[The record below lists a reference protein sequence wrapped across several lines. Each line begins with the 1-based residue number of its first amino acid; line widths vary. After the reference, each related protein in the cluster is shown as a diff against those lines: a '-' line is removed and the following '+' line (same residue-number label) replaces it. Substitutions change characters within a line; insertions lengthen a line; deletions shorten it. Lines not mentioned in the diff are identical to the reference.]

1 MATEQELRKEI
12 ERLTSRVQELEAQE
26 VEIHEIRSSGSVITQ
41 ARPRAKPDVFSATET
56 SFNDWLNHFELCAR
70 INGWSN
76 EQACQ
81 QLAVC
86 LRGCTQHIHKRNGNP
101 IRALSL
107 HSDSIWNHHSNA
119 LSISWPSETGR
130 ETRAI

>member
-12 ERLTSRVQELEAQE
+12 ERLTSRVQELETQE
-26 VEIHEIRSSGSVITQ
+26 VEIQEVRSSGSVITQ

-81 QLAVC
+81 HSAVSS
-86 LRGCTQHIHKRNGNP
+86 LFERASTESVHNTSTRGTGILPEPCHCTPTQFGTTT
-101 IRALSL
+101 A
-107 HSDSIWNHHSNA
+107 
-119 LSISWPSETGR
+119 
-130 ETRAI
+130 TRYP

>member
-12 ERLTSRVQELEAQE
+12 ERLTSRVQELETQE
-26 VEIHEIRSSGSVITQ
+26 VEIQEVRSSGSVITQ

-86 LRGCTQHIHKRNGNP
+86 LRG
-101 IRALSL
+101 RAQRVYTTLPQEERESYQSL
-107 HSDSIWNHHSNA
+107 VTA
-119 LSISWPSETGR
+119 LRLNLEPP
-130 ETRAI
+130 